1 MNPGALGRQ
10 DHAHTCVL
18 FIKKE
23 RKVYGKIICKKNCFQ
38 NIHNIFL
45 SLLK

>member
-18 FIKKE
+18 FKN
-23 RKVYGKIICKKNCFQ
+23 KVIWQKHINCFQ
-38 NIHNIFL
+38 NNFTR
-45 SLLK
+45 